1 MFKNWWRNLALAG
14 TSAVASEPRGISFDI
29 GLQSFLY
36 FLKAVGVTSDSG
48 FTMRGEPDC
57 AAS

>member
-14 TSAVASEPRGISFDI
+14 TSAVASESPGIFFDI

-36 FLKAVGVTSDSG
+36 FVEAMGIASDFG
-48 FTMRGEPDC
+48 